1 MKKVSYLGNLDEQ
14 SNLPT
19 HSAFYF
25 FRSVEVNAPAFLID
39 LFSSH
44 SLYCSHINLTAN
56 FQHHIGFLLLT
67 FSTGLRKHRIYIYFG
82 QRYTSYI
89 IHFCYSYEHGVY
101 MFKGNTQVDT
111 KGTHTQSY
119 KRLDASVPLGIF
131 NITELSIL
139 EML

>member
-1 MKKVSYLGNLDEQ
+1 MSRAIFQ
-14 SNLPT
+14 RT
-19 HSAFYF
+19 QHFIF
-25 FRSVEVNAPAFLID
+25 FQSVEVNAPAFLID

-56 FQHHIGFLLLT
+56 FQHHIEFLLLP
-67 FSTGLRKHRIYIYFG
+67 FSTGRRKHRIYILAKV
-82 QRYTSYI
+82 THPTAVCYI
-89 IHFCYSYEHGVY
+89 IHFCYLYEHGLY

-111 KGTHTQSY
+111 KGTHTHTQSY